1 VCLAI
6 VTPKQMLCVKVSLTS
21 TSIKLTMH
29 KLIVCMLYCNP
40 SAALN
45 INYINLLL
53 FQKKVFAFLLS
64 SCGYCLYT

>member
-1 VCLAI
+1 
-6 VTPKQMLCVKVSLTS
+6 MLYVKVSLAS
-21 TSIKLTMH
+21 TIIKLTMH
-29 KLIVCMLYCNP
+29 KVILCMLYCNL

-45 INYINLLL
+45 INYINLFL

>member
-1 VCLAI
+1 
-6 VTPKQMLCVKVSLTS
+6 VTPRQLLYIKVSVAS

-45 INYINLLL
+45 INYINLL
-53 FQKKVFAFLLS
+53 FQKKAFAFLLS